1 MTRDRAPSTGL
12 NSARVAIG
20 VCVAL
25 FALGQFHRAA
35 GSVFSP
41 IVIERFALSA
51 SAVGLLVSTLFFAS
65 VVAQVPAGVWLD
77 RVGPRRALL
86 VSSACVAL
94 GTLGFALA
102 DSPAGLMAS
111 RATIGLG
118 MAAIGAGSQVLL
130 ARSVPAR
137 QFGYANGL
145 VVSLG
150 GVGGLLGTFPLAV
163 ALGAFAWST
172 VFAAVAF
179 VSVLIAVAIHRAVA
193 EPPTPQPTSS
203 SAGRGLGVRR
213 VLAQPDV
220 GRILALAV
228 VSYAPITTVTGLWG
242 GPYLQTVYR
251 FDPARA
257 GAVLMLFFAATIAAG
272 YSFGVLDRSVRRRRR
287 LIVVSA
293 LVSVGSL
300 LCLAVWPDVRA
311 ELAIALLLL
320 MVFSQQYYVP
330 LSAHL
335 RRVVA
340 PEGLG
345 RAVAVFT
352 FVAVLAIPVMQTGF
366 GLVLDLAAA
375 LGWPPREQYRL
386 AFAAMAAVIAACTAV
401 YAGSRNADEAD

>member
-1 MTRDRAPSTGL
+1 MTRDGAPSTGL
-12 NSARVAIG
+12 NTARVAVG

-35 GSVFSP
+35 GAVFSP
-41 IVIERFALSA
+41 ILIERFALSA

-65 VVAQVPAGVWLD
+65 VVAQVPSGVWLD
-77 RVGPRRALL
+77 RVGPRHALL
-86 VSSACVAL
+86 VSSVCVAL

-118 MAAIGAGSQVLL
+118 MAAIGAASQVLL

-150 GVGGLLGTFPLAV
+150 GVGGLLGTLPLAV
-163 ALGAFAWST
+163 ALGTFAWST
-172 VFAAVAF
+172 VFAVVAC
-179 VSVLIAVAIHRAVA
+179 VTVLVALAIHRTVA
-193 EPPTPQPTSS
+193 EPPSAPSSPSSTPT
-203 SAGRGLGVRR
+203 GLG
-213 VLAQPDV
+213 LGSLLKQPDV

-242 GPYLQTVYR
+242 GPYLQSVHR
-251 FDPARA
+251 FDPAQA
-257 GAVLMLFFAATIAAG
+257 GAVLMLCFAATIAAG

-293 LVSVGSL
+293 TVSIGSL
-300 LCLAVWPDVRA
+300 VCLAAIPALSA
-311 ELAIALLLL
+311 ELAIALLLI
-320 MVFSQQYYVP
+320 MVFSQQFYVP

-340 PEGLG
+340 PDVLG
-345 RAVAVFT
+345 RAVALFT

-366 GLVLDLAAA
+366 ALVLDSAAA
-375 LGWPPREQYRL
+375 AGWQPSGQYRL
-386 AFAAMAAVIAACTAV
+386 AFAAMAVVIAGCKAV
-401 YAGSRNADEAD
+401 YAGSCNADEAD